1 MQSFVIKESI
11 SFDDVLLVPK
21 YSEIESRASVDLSV
35 TFTKNNNSFVFSM
48 PIVPANMKTV
58 TGKHMAQYIARRG
71 GLAILH
77 RFMSVNDQIDILK
90 DIISENESYANHVGL
105 SVGVKSEDKDIV
117 DRFVCNGAKIICID
131 IAHAHSLSAA
141 RMCEYISKNY
151 KDVLLIA
158 GNVATREGAQ
168 SLWLSG
174 ADVVKVGVGSGSICT
189 TRIETGNGVPQLSA
203 IMDVDCARQSM
214 QKQLGKD
221 RNIYFMSDGGI
232 KIPADICKALCFA
245 DMVMAGNIFAGTD
258 EAPGDIIDI
267 DGHSYKSY
275 VGSSTHKDSRKEGVE
290 ALVPYKGPAEKI
302 LTRFLE
308 GLQSCCSYQGVS
320 KVSDLKIDPQFVKIT
335 NSGLI
340 ESHPH
345 DVRLKK

>member
-1 MQSFVIKESI
+1 
-11 SFDDVLLVPK
+11 
-21 YSEIESRASVDLSV
+21 
-35 TFTKNNNSFVFSM
+35 
-48 PIVPANMKTV
+48 
-58 TGKHMAQYIARRG
+58 
-71 GLAILH
+71 
-77 RFMSVNDQIDILK
+77 
-90 DIISENESYANHVGL
+90 
-105 SVGVKSEDKDIV
+105 
-117 DRFVCNGAKIICID
+117 
-131 IAHAHSLSAA
+131 
-141 RMCEYISKNY
+141 
-151 KDVLLIA
+151 VLLIA
-158 GNVATREGAQ
+158 GNVATEEGAE
-168 SLWLSG
+168 SLWLAG

-203 IMDVDCARQSM
+203 IMYANAA
-214 QKQLGKD
+214 KQRVESKLEGS
-221 RNIYFMSDGGI
+221 RNIYFISDGGI

-267 DGHSYKSY
+267 DGHAYKSY

-290 ALVPYKGPAEKI
+290 ALVPYKGPTEKI

-320 KVSDLKIDPQFVKIT
+320 KVRELKINPKFVRIT